1 MNIRTTWKLG
11 WETN

>member
-1 MNIRTTWKLG
+1 MRTTWKLG